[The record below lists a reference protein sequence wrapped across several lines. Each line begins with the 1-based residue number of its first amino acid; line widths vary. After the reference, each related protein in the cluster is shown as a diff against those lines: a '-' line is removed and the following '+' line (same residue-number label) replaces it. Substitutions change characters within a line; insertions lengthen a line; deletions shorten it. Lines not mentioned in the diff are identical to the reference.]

1 MKQMVIRLMDKHL
14 SRPSIS
20 WQQSFA
26 IVLPLVAEH
35 LFTIIFGL
43 LNTGMISSSGVTSL
57 SAVSLVDSLNQFL
70 FVFYTGIATGAS
82 VVVANYRGRSDQQK
96 LHEASIQAVSSV
108 TLFTIVTALFIIVF
122 HRALLTLLF
131 DSVEEEIMQ
140 KARLYL
146 LGGAI
151 TLPLVGVT
159 HSVCA
164 VLRGIGEGRTS
175 LGYTIWATV
184 IYAGLN
190 VLFLTVLNWGVPGLV
205 LSVTLSRILNVTILL
220 ALVKRSHS
228 QFTFRFREFF
238 RIDFSMLRSIMKVG
252 FPCAAEQ
259 LFFTGGRLVTQ
270 TIIAPMGT
278 NAIVTYNI
286 AYSIMLLNQA
296 LASPITTSMFTI
308 TGICMGHNRPQDA
321 RDLGKSFIGFNSILY
336 VFMSMLTMLLFPY
349 LVRFYN
355 APQETV
361 DIIRACVLIT
371 AVVHPFLHS
380 IGFTLPAVFRAA
392 GDGLYC
398 TVSVLTIMWVVRV
411 FGGLVLGTWLG
422 MGVMGVWLAMVLD
435 WVVRVILFPIR
446 FKGDRWLRH
455 KVLPD

>member
-1 MKQMVIRLMDKHL
+1 MKAHLKRLMDKHL

-26 IVLPLVAEH
+26 IVLPLTAEH

-82 VVVANYRGRSDQQK
+82 VVVANYRGRSDEKK
-96 LHEASIQAVSSV
+96 LHEANIQAVSSV
-108 TLFTIVTALFIIVF
+108 TLFTVITALFIMLF
-122 HRALLTLLF
+122 HKPLLRLLF
-131 DSVEEEIMQ
+131 DSVEAEIMQ
-140 KARLYL
+140 KAQLYL
-146 LGGAI
+146 LGGAV

-159 HSVCA
+159 HSICA

-175 LGYTIWATV
+175 LGYTILATV
-184 IYAGLN
+184 IYAALN
-190 VLFLTVLNWGVPGLV
+190 VLFLTILGWGVPGLV
-205 LSVTLSRILNVTILL
+205 LSVTLSRIFNVIILL
-220 ALVKRSHS
+220 TLVKRSHS
-228 QFTFRFREFF
+228 RFTFRFKEFF

-308 TGICMGHNRPQDA
+308 TGICMGHNRPQDV
-321 RDLGKSFIGFNSILY
+321 RDLSKSFIWFNSILY
-336 VFMSMLTMLLFPY
+336 VFMSILTMLLFPY
-349 LVRFYN
+349 LVTFYN
-355 APQETV
+355 APPETV
-361 DIIRACVLIT
+361 AVIRACVLIT
-371 AVVHPFLHS
+371 AIVHPFLHS

-392 GDGLYC
+392 GDGMYC

-422 MGVMGVWLAMVLD
+422 MGVMGVWVAMVLD

-446 FKGDRWLRH
+446 FKGDKWLRH